1 MLKVVA
7 IIEKTH
13 WYFQYLSPVKEKE
26 IEYQRYT
33 KICIHTYAVHAF
45 IQFKYMCIADLQK
58 GHGLKESYFGINIKS
73 IDMRGAPMFIQIHI
87 MNNHKL
93 QNFALLFHINLLK

>member
-1 MLKVVA
+1 
-7 IIEKTH
+7 
-13 WYFQYLSPVKEKE
+13 
-26 IEYQRYT
+26 
-33 KICIHTYAVHAF
+33 
-45 IQFKYMCIADLQK
+45 MCIADLQK